1 MKDFLKN
8 FIILFIA
15 GIFIVLVSCLI
26 VLLTLMSAA
35 LFFNVSQYTG
45 IAMVG
50 IIVLAALLTMIAGF
64 ALAMLGNV
72 GRLAHKSRRE
82 KNKNN

>member
-15 GIFIVLVSCLI
+15 GIFMVLVSCLI
-26 VLLTLMSAA
+26 VLFVLMSAA
-35 LFFNVSQYTG
+35 LFINVSQYTG

-72 GRLAHKSRRE
+72 GRLAYKSRRE